1 MLRQLASHCLL
12 VTSFAFFSTGAEAV
26 NYVWQGEAVVTAAT
40 AACSAGT
47 SERTKIAVGTVLK
60 TLVRPRLLG
69 TNGNDSRI
77 AFLHDTQSEFAAAL
91 AGGLTIAGAGTFAA
105 YGVTTSGVIKTNV
118 GGTYRAFALSPAAPT
133 TTTPFL
139 SLTGRIEDFMF
150 VSGCDISFRAQ
161 YALRP

>member
-1 MLRQLASHCLL
+1 MLRQLASNFLL

-26 NYVWQGEAVVTAAT
+26 YYVWQGEAVVTAAT
-40 AACSAGT
+40 GARPAGPRGRAKNAG
-47 SERTKIAVGTVLK
+47 RTALK
-60 TLVRPRLLG
+60 TLGRPRLLG
-69 TNGNDSRI
+69 NNGNRSPV
-77 AFLHDTQSEFAAAL
+77 ALPHDTQSEFAAAL